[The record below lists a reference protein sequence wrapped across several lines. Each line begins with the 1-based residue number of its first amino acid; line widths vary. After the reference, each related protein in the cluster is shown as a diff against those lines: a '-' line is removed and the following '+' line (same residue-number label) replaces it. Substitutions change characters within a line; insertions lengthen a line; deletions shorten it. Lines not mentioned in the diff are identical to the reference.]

1 MKMLDPPDIF
11 TLEPAGRDDVTD
23 EIFDQIFD
31 QLTASLTSEN
41 SPKLDEG
48 NYMR

>member
-1 MKMLDPPDIF
+1 MKMLDPPDII
-11 TLEPAGRDDVTD
+11 TTEPAGRDDTD

-31 QLTASLTSEN
+31 QLTASLASEN